1 LLHYLLYAGQQ
12 SAFTKPILF
21 KAFWGRRKMPSKSK
35 AQRNLMAAAAHN
47 PAFAKKVGVPTS
59 VAKEFNQADKGKKF
73 REGGDMKESKA
84 MVKKEIGFMK
94 KAGAPAS
101 MIKHEKAEAKGMK
114 KGGMAECK
122 TVAKKE
128 VKSHEKRMHGM
139 AKGGGI
145 EVRGKTKGT
154 MVKMK
159 RGGSC

>member
-1 LLHYLLYAGQQ
+1 
-12 SAFTKPILF
+12 
-21 KAFWGRRKMPSKSK
+21 MPSKSK

-128 VKSHEKRMHGM
+128 VKSHEKRMHKM